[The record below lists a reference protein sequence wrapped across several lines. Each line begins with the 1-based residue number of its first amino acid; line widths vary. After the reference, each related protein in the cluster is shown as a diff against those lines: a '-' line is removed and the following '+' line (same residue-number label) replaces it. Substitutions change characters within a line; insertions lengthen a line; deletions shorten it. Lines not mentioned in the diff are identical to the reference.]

1 MLAATVTG
9 IVLANQHRVGIDHI
23 IEFKG
28 SLGVLLISGLF
39 ITLAARLDL
48 DALLDHGWAEILFIG
63 VLVFITR
70 PATVFLAACDSTLD
84 CRERLYVS
92 CMVPR
97 GIVAVAVSSVFAL
110 EMTAVG
116 YPRAIELKSVVF
128 LVVSVTVL
136 VYGIGAFRLSRA
148 LRLVQP
154 DPQGILFV

>member
-9 IVLANQHRVGIDHI
+9 IVLANQHRVGIEHI

-97 GIVAVAVSSVFAL
+97 GTIAVSSVFAL

-136 VYGIGAFRLSRA
+136 VYGIGAFRLNRA